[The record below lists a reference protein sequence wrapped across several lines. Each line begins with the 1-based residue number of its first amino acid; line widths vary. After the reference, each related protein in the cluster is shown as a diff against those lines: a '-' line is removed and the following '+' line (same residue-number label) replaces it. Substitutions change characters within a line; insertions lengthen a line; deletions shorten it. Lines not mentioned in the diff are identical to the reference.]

1 MSTLYELTGQYLA
14 LMDIAEEADPDVL
27 RDTLELID
35 GEIEDKADNC
45 AKVIKNL
52 EGESKTIEEEI
63 ERLNRKK
70 KGIDNSINSIKKNLE
85 RCMIVTGKRK
95 FKTTLFSF
103 GIQKNAPSINVKD
116 ESKIPAQFWKKQ
128 DPKLD
133 RTSLK
138 EFLKENGNTEY
149 AELVQGESLRIR

>member
-1 MSTLYELTGQYLA
+1 MSSLYELTGQYLA

-35 GEIEDKADNC
+35 GEIEDKADNY

-70 KGIDNSINSIKKNLE
+70 KGIDNSIDSIKKNLE
-85 RCMIVTGKRK
+85 RCMNVTGKRK

-103 GIQKNAPSINVKD
+103 GIQKNTPSVNVKD
-116 ESKIPAQFWKKQ
+116 ESKVPAQFWKKQ

-138 EFLKENGNTEY
+138 EFLKKNGNTDY

>member
-1 MSTLYELTGQYLA
+1 MSSLYELTGQYMY
-14 LMDIAEEADPDVL
+14 LMEIAEEADPDVL
-27 RDTLELID
+27 RDTIEGID

-45 AKVIKNL
+45 AKVIRNL
-52 EGESKTIEEEI
+52 EGESKAIGEEI
-63 ERLNRKK
+63 ERLNKK
-70 KGIDNSINSIKKNLE
+70 KRGIDNSIDSIKKNLE
-85 RCMIVTGKRK
+85 RCMIIAGKRK

-103 GIQKNAPSINVKD
+103 GIQKNTPSVSVKD
-116 ESKIPAQFWKKQ
+116 ESKVPAQFWKQQ

-138 EFLKENGNTEY
+138 EFLKENGNTDY

>member
-14 LMDIAEEADPDVL
+14 LMEIAEEADPDVL

-35 GEIEDKADNC
+35 GEIEDKADNY

-70 KGIDNSINSIKKNLE
+70 KGIDNSIDSIKKNLE

-103 GIQKNAPSINVKD
+103 GIQKNAPSVNVKD
-116 ESKIPAQFWKKQ
+116 ESKVPAQFWKKQ

>member
-1 MSTLYELTGQYLA
+1 MSSLYELTGQYLA

-35 GEIEDKADNC
+35 GEIEDKADNY

-52 EGESKTIEEEI
+52 EGESKSIEEEI

-70 KGIDNSINSIKKNLE
+70 KGIDNSIDFIKKNLE

-103 GIQKNAPSINVKD
+103 GIQKNTPSVNVKD
-116 ESKIPAQFWKKQ
+116 ESKVPAQFWKKQ

-138 EFLKENGNTEY
+138 EFLKKNGNTDY

>member
-1 MSTLYELTGQYLA
+1 MSSLYELTGQYLA

-70 KGIDNSINSIKKNLE
+70 KGIDNSIDSIKKNLE
-85 RCMIVTGKRK
+85 RCMNVTGKRK

-103 GIQKNAPSINVKD
+103 GIQKNAPSVNVKD
-116 ESKIPAQFWKKQ
+116 ESKVPAQFWKKQ

-138 EFLKENGNTEY
+138 EFLKKNGNTDY
-149 AELVQGESLRIR
+149 ADLVQGEALRIR

>member
-14 LMDIAEEADPDVL
+14 LMEIAEEADPDVL
-27 RDTLELID
+27 KDTLEGID
-35 GEIEDKADNC
+35 GEIEDKADNY

-63 ERLNRKK
+63 ERLGRKK
-70 KGIDNSINSIKKNLE
+70 KGIDNSIDSIKKNLE

-95 FKTTLFSF
+95 FKTTFFSF
-103 GIQKNAPSINVKD
+103 GIQKNAPSVNVKD
-116 ESKIPAQFWKKQ
+116 ESKVPAQFWKKQ

>member
-14 LMDIAEEADPDVL
+14 LMEIAEEADPDVL
-27 RDTLELID
+27 KDTLEGIN
-35 GEIEDKADNC
+35 GEFEDKADNC
-45 AKVIKNL
+45 AKVIRNL
-52 EGESKTIEEEI
+52 EGNVEAIKAEI
-63 ERLNRKK
+63 ERLEKKK
-70 KGIDNSINSIKKNLE
+70 KGWESSIQSIKKDLE
-85 RCMIVTGKRK
+85 RSMIITGKRK
-95 FKTTLFSF
+95 FKTLLFSF
-103 GIQKNAPSINVKD
+103 GIQKNTPSVSVKD
-116 ESKIPAQFWKKQ
+116 ESKVPAQFWKKQ

>member
-1 MSTLYELTGQYLA
+1 MSSLYELTGQYLA

-35 GEIEDKADNC
+35 GEIEDKADNY

-63 ERLNRKK
+63 ERLGRKK
-70 KGIDNSINSIKKNLE
+70 KGIDNSIDSIKKNLE

-95 FKTTLFSF
+95 FKTTFFSF
-103 GIQKNAPSINVKD
+103 GIQKNTPSVNVKD
-116 ESKIPAQFWKKQ
+116 ESKVPAQFWKKQ

-138 EFLKENGNTEY
+138 EFLKKNGNTDY

>member
-1 MSTLYELTGQYLA
+1 MSSLYELTGQYMY
-14 LMDIAEEADPDVL
+14 LMEIAEEADPDVL
-27 RDTLELID
+27 RDTIEGID

-45 AKVIKNL
+45 AKVIRNL
-52 EGESKTIEEEI
+52 EGESKAIGEEI
-63 ERLNRKK
+63 ERLNKK
-70 KGIDNSINSIKKNLE
+70 KRGIDNSIDSIKKNLE
-85 RCMIVTGKRK
+85 RCMIITGKRK

-103 GIQKNAPSINVKD
+103 GIQKNTPSVSVKD
-116 ESKIPAQFWKKQ
+116 ESKVPAQFWKQQ

-138 EFLKENGNTEY
+138 EFLKENGNTDY

>member
-14 LMDIAEEADPDVL
+14 LMEIAEEADPDVL
-27 RDTLELID
+27 RDTLEGIN
-35 GEIEDKADNC
+35 GEFEDKADNC
-45 AKVIKNL
+45 AKVIRNL
-52 EGESKTIEEEI
+52 EGNVEAIKAEI
-63 ERLNRKK
+63 ERLEKKK
-70 KGIDNSINSIKKNLE
+70 KGWENSIQSIKKDLE
-85 RCMIVTGKRK
+85 RSMIITGKRK
-95 FKTTLFSF
+95 FKTLLFSF
-103 GIQKNAPSINVKD
+103 GIQKNTPSVNVKD
-116 ESKIPAQFWKKQ
+116 ASKVPAQFWKKQ

>member
-14 LMDIAEEADPDVL
+14 LMEIAEEADPDVL
-27 RDTLELID
+27 RDTLEGID

-116 ESKIPAQFWKKQ
+116 ESKVPAQFWKKQ

>member
-1 MSTLYELTGQYLA
+1 MSSLYELTGQYLS
-14 LMDIAEEADPDVL
+14 LMDIAEDADPDVL

-35 GEIEDKADNC
+35 GEIEDKADNY

-70 KGIDNSINSIKKNLE
+70 KGIDNSIDSIKKNLE
-85 RCMIVTGKRK
+85 RCMNVTGKRK

-103 GIQKNAPSINVKD
+103 GIQKNAPSVNVKD
-116 ESKIPAQFWKKQ
+116 ESKVPAQFWKKQ

-138 EFLKENGNTEY
+138 EFLKKNGNTDY

>member
-14 LMDIAEEADPDVL
+14 LMEIAEEADPDVL
-27 RDTLELID
+27 KDTLEGID
-35 GEIEDKADNC
+35 GEIEDKADNY

-63 ERLNRKK
+63 ERLGRKK
-70 KGIDNSINSIKKNLE
+70 KGIDNSIDSIKKNLE
-85 RCMIVTGKRK
+85 RCMIITGKRK
-95 FKTTLFSF
+95 FKTTFFSF
-103 GIQKNAPSINVKD
+103 GIQKNAPSVNVKD
-116 ESKIPAQFWKKQ
+116 ESKVPAQFWKKQ

-138 EFLKENGNTEY
+138 EFLKKNGNTDY

>member
-1 MSTLYELTGQYLA
+1 MSSLYELTGQYLS
-14 LMDIAEEADPDVL
+14 LMDIAEDADPDVL

-35 GEIEDKADNC
+35 GEIEDKADNY

-70 KGIDNSINSIKKNLE
+70 KGIDNSIDSIKKNLE

-103 GIQKNAPSINVKD
+103 GIQKNAPSVNVKD
-116 ESKIPAQFWKKQ
+116 ESKG
-128 DPKLD
+128 
-133 RTSLK
+133 TSLITTLISD
-138 EFLKENGNTEY
+138 FLVN
-149 AELVQGESLRIR
+149 ELIPNILGTSMIPIPLTSIMP